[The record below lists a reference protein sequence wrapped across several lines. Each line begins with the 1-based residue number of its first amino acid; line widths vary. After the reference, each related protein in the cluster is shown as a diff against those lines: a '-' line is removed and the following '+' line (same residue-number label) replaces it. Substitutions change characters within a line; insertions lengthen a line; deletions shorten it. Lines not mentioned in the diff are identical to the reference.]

1 MAAQTIRAILR
12 HHQWEAYQELKRFNI
27 IVSHRRWGKTYLAIL
42 WLLHEVWN
50 EPRKNA
56 RGHYYA
62 SSYQAAKRIA
72 WQYIKDFTQAFD
84 GVQYNESELR
94 VNWADKQI
102 QLGSA
107 ENPDSSRGIYSDAVC
122 MDEVAM
128 MPTRMYTE
136 VLRPAI
142 ADREGS
148 MLMIGTP
155 MGRHGLFYES
165 WQNAQTDPDWSTH
178 MYKASQTGIIPDK
191 ELEAM
196 RKAMSRAEYE
206 QELEVSFDALIRG
219 SYWGETVTQIEAD
232 GHLRTISHDPERQ
245 VHCSFDLGVN
255 DATAIWFFQLSGN
268 EYHFIDYQ
276 EFTNTGLPDIVKW
289 LRDKPYT
296 YGKMVF
302 PHDVRVTSLS
312 TGQTREHTLQQLG
325 IEVVVAPK
333 LPVIDGIDTARSR
346 LQRCYFDPDQCRD
359 GIEALRQYRSDWDD
373 KKGVLRL
380 APLHDWA
387 SHGADSFRY
396 LCSVDHNMLQGGWG
410 EIDYTAMDRGIV
422 GAY

>member
-1 MAAQTIRAILR
+1 
-12 HHQWEAYQELKRFNI
+12 
-27 IVSHRRWGKTYLAIL
+27 
-42 WLLHEVWN
+42 
-50 EPRKNA
+50 
-56 RGHYYA
+56 
-62 SSYQAAKRIA
+62 
-72 WQYIKDFTQAFD
+72 
-84 GVQYNESELR
+84 
-94 VNWADKQI
+94 
-102 QLGSA
+102 
-107 ENPDSSRGIYSDAVC
+107 
-122 MDEVAM
+122 
-128 MPTRMYTE
+128 
-136 VLRPAI
+136 
-142 ADREGS
+142 
-148 MLMIGTP
+148 
-155 MGRHGLFYES
+155 
-165 WQNAQTDPDWSTH
+165 
-178 MYKASQTGIIPDK
+178 MYKASETGIIPDK

-232 GHLRTISHDPERQ
+232 GHLRPISHDPERQ
-245 VHCSFDLGVN
+245 LHCSFDLGVN

-410 EIDYTAMDRGIV
+410 ELNYSEMDKGIV
-422 GAY
+422 GAA